1 MRPVL
6 EHLPPG
12 SNESFVVQAFDL
24 SYFGTPWHYHPEYE
38 LVLIEA
44 SEGKRY
50 VGNSVSDFRQGDLS
64 FLGANLPHLYRNPP
78 AYYEKDSPLRAKS
91 IVVHFRESSLGK
103 DFFSLP
109 QLNKVKELLAKSA
122 QGLDIIEPVS
132 KEIVSRM
139 RRMVHESGIRRLVLL
154 LEILDL
160 LSSASDCRVISGPGI
175 VGQNVFDAGRL
186 NSVLAFMAQNFHR
199 EISLNEVA
207 SMVYM
212 TRTSF
217 CRFFLTRTKRTFSEY
232 LKELRLNHAASLL
245 TEKDMNISGI
255 AVNSG
260 YNNLSNFNR
269 QFKKRYALSPQDY
282 RQIHG
287 RHKVLA

>member
-132 KEIVSRM
+132 KEVVSRM

>member
-12 SNESFVVQAFDL
+12 NNESFVVQAFDIP
-24 SYFGTPWHYHPEYE
+24 YFSTPWHYHPEYE

-50 VGNSVSDFRQGDLS
+50 VGNSVSDFNRGDVS

-78 AYYEKDSPLRAKS
+78 AYYQKDSPLRARS

-109 QLNKVKELLAKSA
+109 QLNMVKELLVQSA
-122 QGLDIIEPVS
+122 QGIDIVGTLRIEV
-132 KEIVSRM
+132 ISRM
-139 RRMVHESGIRRLVLL
+139 RKMVHESGLRRLVLL

-160 LSSASDCRVISGPGI
+160 LSSSGDSRVISGPGI

-186 NSVLAFMAQNFHR
+186 NSVLSFITQNFHR

-217 CRFFLTRTKRTFSEY
+217 CRFFLSRTKRTFSEY
-232 LKELRLNHAASLL
+232 VKELRLNHAAGLL
-245 TEKDMNISGI
+245 TEKIMNISAV

-269 QFKKRYALSPQDY
+269 QFKKRYGLSPQDY

-287 RHKVLA
+287 RHQIPA